1 MVEKIHSA
9 NHAGSNPA
17 HTTQSATRG
26 LANRNNWQVAFNPM
40 QFSMGY
46 FIVVMA
52 KKKES
57 EKERIIPS
65 VCYCKNC
72 KNGGEIEDF
81 KVMCKI
87 KKIWQHSPAKCEY
100 YEERI

>member
-1 MVEKIHSA
+1 
-9 NHAGSNPA
+9 
-17 HTTQSATRG
+17 
-26 LANRNNWQVAFNPM
+26 
-40 QFSMGY
+40 
-46 FIVVMA
+46 MA
-52 KKKES
+52 KQKIPPKE
-57 EKERIIPS
+57 ERILPL

-87 KKIWQHSPAKCEY
+87 KKIWQHSPVKCEH